1 MDDER
6 REFLYDLLD
15 TPTPSGYEAA
25 GQRVWVDYVSEFA
38 DDVRTDAYGNAVAT
52 YRGTS
57 ADDGAAP
64 VFSFAGHAD
73 EIGYIVASISEDGFL
88 RIEPIGGVDGTVSEG
103 TQIHVH
109 TADGVVNGVIGRT
122 ATHLRG
128 FGDDGEAADVT
139 EQHVDIGAEDGEHAR
154 ELVEV
159 GDPATPAAG
168 VHELAGTRLAGRALD
183 NRAGAWVAAEALR
196 RAGERGVDSTVH
208 AVSTVQEELGT
219 KGAQMVAFD
228 LDPDVAVVVD
238 VTHAGD
244 NPTYPGKR
252 STEVEL
258 GGGPTVA
265 RGAANHPQVV
275 RAVRE
280 AGDGADVDVQVE
292 TNGLRTGT
300 DADAFFT
307 ARGGTPTLMLGIP
320 NRYMHTPVEVVD
332 TSDLTDAAELLAA
345 FAAANEDRESF
356 AVDV

>member
-15 TPTPSGYEAA
+15 TASPAGFEAD
-25 GQRVWVDYVSEFA
+25 GQRVWVEYVSEFA
-38 DDVRTDAYGNAVAT
+38 DVRTDAYGNAVAT
-52 YRGTS
+52 YDGS
-57 ADDGAAP
+57 DGDADSPEFA
-64 VFSFAGHAD
+64 FAGHAD
-73 EIGYIVASISEDGFL
+73 EVGFIVASVSEDGFL
-88 RIEPIGGVDGTVSEG
+88 RIEPIGGVDNTVSEG

-109 TADGVVNGVIGRT
+109 TTDGVVNGVIGQT

-128 FGDDGEAADVT
+128 FGGDEEAADVT
-139 EQHVDIGAEDGEHAR
+139 EQHVDIGAEDGDHAR
-154 ELVEV
+154 ELVEI

-196 RAGERGVDSTVH
+196 RAAERGVDCTVH

-228 LDPDVAVVVD
+228 LDPDAAVVVD

-252 STEVEL
+252 ATEVEL

-265 RGAANHPQVV
+265 RGAANHPLVV
-275 RAVRE
+275 RAVRD
-280 AGDGADVDVQVE
+280 AGEDEGIDVQVE

-320 NRYMHTPVEVVD
+320 NRYMHTPAEVVD
-332 TSDLTDAAELLAA
+332 TDDLTDAAAVLAA